1 MSNNSSLESAILKG
15 ASRAKVKA
23 LVNLSA
29 CTGCEACIAVCP
41 SPRCIERF
49 GTDPSNSGVFVNYKA
64 CIGCG
69 ICAKDCPWETVSM
82 VPTSRVLGHATSL
95 ESQNERSHPVFENP
109 DLVPPEFR
117 SLLRKEARV
126 NASSPAKE
134 SGSGD

>member
-1 MSNNSSLESAILKG
+1 MSSSSSLESAILKG

-41 SPRCIERF
+41 SPHCIERF
-49 GTDPSNSGVFVNYKA
+49 GADPSNSGVYVNYKA

-82 VPTSRVLGHATSL
+82 VPASSVQGHATSL
-95 ESQNERSHPVFENP
+95 DSQGDRSHPVFENP
-109 DLVPPEFR
+109 DLLPLELRSVFREGSCTDKPPR
-117 SLLRKEARV
+117 
-126 NASSPAKE
+126 
-134 SGSGD
+134 